1 MISRRALSAAKRRIR
16 DDPRTA
22 AEVVYAL
29 VIDDDDGD
37 SVALTA
43 SQTVALVWWCRSQG
57 EAYA

>member
-1 MISRRALSAAKRRIR
+1 MISRRALSAAKRRMR

-29 VIDDDDGD
+29 VIDDDGD
-37 SVALTA
+37 AVALTA

>member
-1 MISRRALSAAKRRIR
+1 MISRRALAAAKRRMR
-16 DDPRTA
+16 EDPRTA

-29 VIDDDDGD
+29 VVDDDDAD
-37 SVALTA
+37 RVALDA